1 MRKTEEEFMNDL
13 KRNHSLSDEEM
24 SQASGGEG
32 STGNPTC
39 NPRFNVGDLVLL
51 VDDDGSQYDKIEIK
65 QAVWRYTE
73 WYYICRMSMPELGWV
88 AENARL
94 AEHDLKPR

>member
-1 MRKTEEEFMNDL
+1 MTDNKNIELNDEL
-13 KRNHSLSDEEM
+13 LA
-24 SQASGGEG
+24 QATGGEDSAG
-32 STGNPTC
+32 DPTC

-73 WYYICRMSMPELGWV
+73 WYYICRMSMPEIGWV

-94 AEHDLKPR
+94 AEHELKPM

>member
-1 MRKTEEEFMNDL
+1 MTDNKNIELNDEL
-13 KRNHSLSDEEM
+13 LAKATGGED
-24 SQASGGEG
+24 SGGD
-32 STGNPTC
+32 PTC
-39 NPRFNVGDLVLL
+39 DPRFSVGDLVLL

-94 AEHDLKPR
+94 AEHELKPM